1 MAEASFSSASTA
13 STDEF
18 GVSEADFHSHRL
30 LAKGGF
36 SRCDLAV
43 HRVTGRQYAL
53 KRQTLKVLSE
63 RNVEASVLLEHRITT
78 SLRTPFLVAHAP
90 EIQSQA
96 LSPQ

>member
-18 GVSEADFHSHRL
+18 GVSESDFHSHRL

-43 HRVTGRQYAL
+43 HRTTGREGAPP
-53 KRQTLKVLSE
+53 
-63 RNVEASVLLEHRITT
+63 EAAPSAAGGAAGGSGT
-78 SLRTPFLVAHAP
+78 SLC
-90 EIQSQA
+90 A
-96 LSPQ
+96 LA